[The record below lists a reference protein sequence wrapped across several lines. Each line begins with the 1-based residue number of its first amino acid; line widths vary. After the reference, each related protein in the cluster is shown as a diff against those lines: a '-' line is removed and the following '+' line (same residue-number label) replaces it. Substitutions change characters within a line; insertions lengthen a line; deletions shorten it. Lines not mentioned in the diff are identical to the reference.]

1 MILRQPNYPNW
12 IQLRICQTCPIPR
25 IRRSQVGEV
34 LTQPSLPRVVPS
46 GHQLSLNVAE
56 SPGKVIPA
64 VDRTPETPPS
74 LCHSCSHT
82 PVASGI
88 KGWGNSDVIKLHKL
102 HWLNEKYPNSYLV
115 PVVGWNLVQF
125 HWLLLKIPQ
134 FCSPSL
140 IQNLHC
146 LLVKASCL
154 LAKPHVC
161 CVNPNL
167 SVPLDPLFVLFKQF
181 KPTILVGKSM

>member
-56 SPGKVIPA
+56 SPGNQVIPA
-64 VDRTPETPPS
+64 VDIAIWYETGDIVEVVLASKWFNRTPETPPS

-146 LLVKASCL
+146 LLVKASHL
-154 LAKPHVC
+154 LSPMFAA
-161 CVNPNL
+161 
-167 SVPLDPLFVLFKQF
+167 
-181 KPTILVGKSM
+181 